1 MKIKVFEAFAGYG
14 SQALALKRLKERH
27 ADFDY
32 EVVGISEID
41 KFALQAYEALHGHC
55 PNFGDISKIDWDKVP
70 DFDLFTYSSPC
81 QDFSLAGKRQGGE
94 EGSGTRSSL
103 LWECRKAIIAKKP
116 KWLLMENVAAL
127 VQGKFLPL
135 FNKWQTELESY
146 GYRNYAKVLNA
157 KDFGVPQNR
166 ERVFL
171 VSVLGDCQF
180 NFPCGEGKDV
190 RLKDILETDVDESYY
205 LREEATGRVTRDNK
219 GFRGSKPLGGEDI
232 SGTLLASYDKNPR
245 GAPYIIDRTI
255 YYKGKAM
262 RDGDG
267 VYLSDSEAFTKKG
280 LPQTSRTLKAS
291 KHDAGVVD
299 GDRIRKFT
307 PKESFRLMGLQDDE
321 IDIIQSANISNSQ
334 MYHMA
339 GNSIVV
345 NVLDGIFEN
354 MFYPPKV
361 REINLF

>member
-81 QDFSLAGKRQGGE
+81 QDFSLAGKQQGGE

-116 KWLLMENVAAL
+116 KWLLMENVPAL
-127 VQGKFLPL
+127 VHSKFLPL
-135 FNKWQTELESY
+135 FNKWQAELESY

-157 KDFGVPQNR
+157 KDFGVPQSR
-166 ERVFL
+166 ARVFL
-171 VSVLGDCQF
+171 VSVLDDCWF
-180 NFPCGEGKDV
+180 IFPCGEGKDV
-190 RLKDILETDVDESYY
+190 QLKDILETDVDERYY
-205 LREEATGRVTRDNK
+205 LSDKAIETNIRCNK
-219 GFRGSKPLGGEDI
+219 SFQGGKPLGGEDI
-232 SGTLLASYDKNPR
+232 SGTLLASYARLPR
-245 GAPYIIDRTI
+245 GALYVKGDNLHKKGDRTF
-255 YYKGKAM
+255 G
-262 RDGDG
+262 
-267 VYLSDSEAFTKKG
+267 
-280 LPQTSRTLKAS
+280 
-291 KHDAGVVD
+291 
-299 GDRIRKFT
+299 IRKFT
-307 PKESFRLMGLQDDE
+307 PRESFRLMGLQDDE
-321 IDIIQSANISNSQ
+321 IDILQSANISNSQ
-334 MYHMA
+334 QYHMA

-345 NVLDGIFEN
+345 NVLDALFEQ
-354 MFYPPKV
+354 MFYPKKSK
-361 REINLF
+361 EIRLF

>member
-116 KWLLMENVAAL
+116 KWLLMENVAVL

-146 GYRNYAKVLNA
+146 GYRNFAKVLNA

-171 VSVLGDCQF
+171 VSVLDA
-180 NFPCGEGKDV
+180 NYIFPQKKGGVTLDAV
-190 RLKDILETDVDESYY
+190 LD
-205 LREEATGRVTRDNK
+205 REV
-219 GFRGSKPLGGEDI
+219 
-232 SGTLLASYDKNPR
+232 
-245 GAPYIIDRTI
+245 
-255 YYKGKAM
+255 
-262 RDGDG
+262 
-267 VYLSDSEAFTKKG
+267 SDSYFSKLKKEQVDFFFKYEG
-280 LPQTSRTLKAS
+280 RIKVTDLHQVSNISRDRKKFPNPNKSRIYGKNGVSPCINATSVPLLLENRTPLS
-291 KHDAGVVD
+291 
-299 GDRIRKFT
+299 IRRLT
-307 PKESFRLMGLQDDE
+307 PRESFRLMGLQDDE
-321 IDIIQSANISNSQ
+321 IDIIQSANISSSQ
-334 MYHMA
+334 QYHMA

>member
-171 VSVLGDCQF
+171 VSVLGDCQI

-190 RLKDILETDVDESYY
+190 RLKDILETDVDERYY
-205 LREEATGRVTRDNK
+205 LSEAAVRRVIRDGK

-232 SGTLLASYDKNPR
+232 SATLLATYAKLPRWASYVKEGGSKLHR
-245 GAPYIIDRTI
+245 
-255 YYKGKAM
+255 KG
-262 RDGDG
+262 D
-267 VYLSDSEAFTKKG
+267 YPF
-280 LPQTSRTLKAS
+280 
-291 KHDAGVVD
+291 
-299 GDRIRKFT
+299 RIRKLT
-307 PKESFRLMGLQDDE
+307 PRECFRLMGLQDDD